1 MSRRGMTLIG
11 VLAALVLPALAGADQ
26 KMAAPASGFRAE
38 FLAQLDD
45 VEKKLVALAEAIPA
59 EKYGWRPGEGVRS
72 TSEVFLHVAGGNYF
86 LPTFIGL
93 QPPVSW
99 TPEME
104 KETDKAKVM
113 ATLEESLAYVR
124 KVVTE
129 TADADLERAVKIFG
143 SDSTVRGVF
152 FLEANHLHEHL
163 GQLIAYAR
171 MNGVAPPW
179 SVQPAAG

>member
-1 MSRRGMTLIG
+1 MLRPGLALIVG
-11 VLAALVLPALAGADQ
+11 LSALAFPA
-26 KMAAPASGFRAE
+26 AAPADDSTVPPGASFRAE

-45 VEKKLVALAEAIPA
+45 VEKKLLSLAEAIPQ

-99 TPEME
+99 TAEME
-104 KETDKAKVM
+104 KETDKAKVI
-113 ATLEESLAYVR
+113 ATLKESLVYVR
-124 KVVTE
+124 KVATE
-129 TADADLERAVKIFG
+129 LPDAELERAVKFFG
-143 SDSTVRGVF
+143 RDSSVLGVL
-152 FLEANHLHEHL
+152 FLAANHLHEHL

-171 MNGVAPPW
+171 TNGIAPPW
-179 SVQPAAG
+179 SLAAGG